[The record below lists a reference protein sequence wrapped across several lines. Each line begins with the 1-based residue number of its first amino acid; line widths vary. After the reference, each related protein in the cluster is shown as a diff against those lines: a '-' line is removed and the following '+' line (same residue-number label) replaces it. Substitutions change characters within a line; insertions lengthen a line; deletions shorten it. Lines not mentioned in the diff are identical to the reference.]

1 VIPKWGAVI
10 RPLTPLTFKVHD
22 VYVTNHQGESLVYTK
37 MSLLSQMDRQ
47 AAIEAFE
54 FYIRHMKDIGC
65 NQAAITH
72 FQTLLNWI
80 ELEYYKNDKD
90 PA

>member
-1 VIPKWGAVI
+1 
-10 RPLTPLTFKVHD
+10 
-22 VYVTNHQGESLVYTK
+22 

-47 AAIEAFE
+47 TAIEAFE

-90 PA
+90 PV